1 MPNHI
6 LAEWIWE
13 WRRALTS
20 LHTSPPQVQ
29 VPWEAQIQGV
39 LPASAMLPT
48 QHPPVCP
55 SSHHL
60 TQLARPQPSNTSAK
74 KKKKKATHLAH
85 LLPGITTMH
94 ALVYW
99 EKFPQVEPLFL
110 EPTRLWGHVS
120 RRPVGLQ
127 RAEFRLPSTSKERR
141 KGGRQ
146 GGRKGSLVRDR
157 FYSAPGEESQL
168 LCSSNISA
176 RSPGSRE
183 AGKQEATPLWGFQVL
198 ESHHLTA
205 PGYQEK

>member
-1 MPNHI
+1 MGVKKGLDLSPHF
-6 LAEWIWE
+6 AP
-13 WRRALTS
+13 
-20 LHTSPPQVQ
+20 TSPGALRSPD
-29 VPWEAQIQGV
+29 PRSLTCLSHASH
-39 LPASAMLPT
+39 PASSRLPLKPPP
-48 QHPPVCP
+48 HPASTPTAIKHECK
-55 SSHHL
+55 
-60 TQLARPQPSNTSAK
+60 K